1 MARKVYSQR
10 MIDRSEWTEYERVPL
25 EGEAL
30 EVARRFNAPEHI
42 VLRQCLV
49 CGVRE
54 RLENGRVMADGC
66 NTAVHY
72 PQAEPDLRPPQRTGA
87 GDDSF
92 DEQPPATRGGL
103 ARVRTLFDELP

>member
-1 MARKVYSQR
+1 
-10 MIDRSEWTEYERVPL
+10 MIDRSEWTEYERVPITDPDVL
-25 EGEAL
+25 AT
-30 EVARRFNAPEHI
+30 VRRFNAPEYI
-42 VLRQCLV
+42 VLRRCPV

-87 GDDSF
+87 GDDAG
-92 DEQPPATRGGL
+92 DYVPPPSTGKGL
-103 ARVRTLFDELP
+103 KKVRDLFGELP